1 MLNLPLPESI
11 QQNPPRDIIPQEFED
26 LIRHIEDIMLKE
38 DGEVNWSVV
47 DSLGNTPLR
56 ALAIAYTQ
64 VSDVKF
70 PEESTNTNIERR
82 LKNKKIYRLKRT
94 CADLFS
100 YIVNKRIRSDS
111 PDDNTMTML
120 PGVTIADRN
129 EYMSDIIQSLL
140 DYRDRFDEGNAYYKT
155 THRMMNH
162 LYLARAADIVPL
174 THLKSNNTAENGR
187 PVGNDPFYGIVNRQP
202 RTPPPESTIAKKL
215 LYPTPPQRPNVAV
228 RTARNARVTAKNMRN
243 IATRARAAVTNTRNK
258 RVEKIKESLARK
270 AEANAKRAEEVAEK
284 LSARIY

>member
-11 QQNPPRDIIPQEFED
+11 QQNPPQDILPEEFEE
-26 LIRHIEDIMLKE
+26 LIRYIEYIMLKE
-38 DGEVNWSVV
+38 DGEINWSVV
-47 DSLGNTPLR
+47 DNLGNTPLR

-70 PEESTNTNIERR
+70 LPESTNTNIEYR
-82 LKNKKIYRLKRT
+82 LKNKQVYRLKRT

-100 YIVNKRIRSDS
+100 YIVNKRIKRDS

-140 DYRDRFDEGNAYYKT
+140 DYRDRFDEGNAYYKI
-155 THRMMNH
+155 THRMMNQ
-162 LYLARAADIVPL
+162 LYLARAANIVPL
-174 THLKSNNTAENGR
+174 THLNPNNIVNGR
-187 PVGNDPFYGIVNRQP
+187 PVGNDPFYGIVSREP
-202 RTPPPESTIAKKL
+202 IAPPPPSIRQKKIFS
-215 LYPTPPQRPNVAV
+215 PTLPQRPNVAA

-258 RVEKIKESLARK
+258 RLEKIKETLARR
-270 AEANAKRAEEVAEK
+270 AEANAKKAEEVAEK